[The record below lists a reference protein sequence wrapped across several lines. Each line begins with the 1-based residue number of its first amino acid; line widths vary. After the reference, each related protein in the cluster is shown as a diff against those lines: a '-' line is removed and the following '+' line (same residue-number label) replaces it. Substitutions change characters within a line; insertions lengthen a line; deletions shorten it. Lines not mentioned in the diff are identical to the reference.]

1 LLSHLSQ
8 IAIKERLSR
17 ERDLRTQAKAP
28 KADDGALSRFSR

>member
-1 LLSHLSQ
+1 MTSLLQ

-28 KADDGALSRFSR
+28 KVDEGALSRFSR